1 MDGSG
6 HGAQAAISG
15 PVDADVAALRR
26 ILGPEVAT
34 PLPKAPG
41 QHRSEPPEATL
52 ARLLPRLADFGITR
66 VARVTGFDRA
76 GVEVFTVVRPDARAL
91 SVANGKGLD
100 RTAAKVSGIMEAIER
115 WHAERPLLPLRF
127 GTAADVAVLG
137 APPRPDVPLARPHPP
152 AEPILWAPA
161 LDLATGAAALVPLD
175 AVDTCW
181 LASRPSSPFFA
192 STNGLASGSHPVEAA
207 LHGLC
212 ELVEHDATALFERLP
227 PEARAAR
234 RIDPA
239 AIAGPGADPGA
250 DPGVAALLAGLAAR
264 GFAVALWET
273 TTDVAIPAFACALVD
288 EEAPR
293 SPAGF
298 GAGCHPDAA
307 TAAARAITEAAQT
320 RLIAMTGTRDDLD
333 PALFGGGV
341 ALRFRW
347 ALRDTG
353 GPAPRPWPRA
363 TASADIRADL
373 AAAVAAVARAG
384 AGPVLAVDLSREP
397 GLAVV
402 RVLVPGLEPGG
413 PGDGVLPGR
422 RAARAGEHLA

>member
-1 MDGSG
+1 MDGSAHDAVAPAG
-6 HGAQAAISG
+6 G
-15 PVDADVAALRR
+15 PVDADVAALRDV
-26 ILGPEVAT
+26 LGPAALAPV
-34 PLPKAPG
+34 PKAPG
-41 QHRSEPPEATL
+41 HHRREAPSATL
-52 ARLLPRLADFGITR
+52 ARLLPRLAEFGITR

-127 GTAADVAVLG
+127 GTAADVAGLG
-137 APPRPDVPLARPHPP
+137 ATPRLDLPRARPHPLAAP
-152 AEPILWAPA
+152 LLWAPA
-161 LDLATGAAALVPLD
+161 LDLATGAAALVPFE

-181 LASRPSSPFFA
+181 LASRPAPAFFA
-192 STNGLASGSHPVEAA
+192 STNGLASGSHPAEAA

-212 ELVEHDATALFERLP
+212 ELVEHDATALFERLSP
-227 PEARAAR
+227 QARAAR
-234 RIDPA
+234 RIAPA
-239 AIAGPGADPGA
+239 AVAE
-250 DPGVAALLAGLAAR
+250 PGVGALLAGLAAR

-273 TTDVAIPAFACALVD
+273 TTDVGVPAFACALAD
-288 EEAPR
+288 TEAPR
-293 SPAGF
+293 TPPGF

-307 TAAARAITEAAQT
+307 TAAARAVTEAAQT

-353 GPAPRPWPRA
+353 GPAPRPWPVA

-373 AAAVAAVARAG
+373 AATVAAVVRAG

-402 RVLVPGLEPGG
+402 RVLVPGLEPAG
-413 PGDGVLPGR
+413 PGDGVLPGP
-422 RAARAGEHLA
+422 RAARPEEHLR